1 MPTVTLPI
9 RWAAVKDSLNEDGY
23 RLGAETGLRVFLSP
37 SHLLTFTGAVDHY
50 SDVPVAVFGDALA
63 GTASHVKTDDLTTY
77 RAVARLT
84 VRTPPSPAP

>member
-1 MPTVTLPI
+1 
-9 RWAAVKDSLNEDGY
+9 
-23 RLGAETGLRVFLSP
+23 
-37 SHLLTFTGAVDHY
+37 LLTFTGAVDHY

-77 RAVARLT
+77 RAVVRLT